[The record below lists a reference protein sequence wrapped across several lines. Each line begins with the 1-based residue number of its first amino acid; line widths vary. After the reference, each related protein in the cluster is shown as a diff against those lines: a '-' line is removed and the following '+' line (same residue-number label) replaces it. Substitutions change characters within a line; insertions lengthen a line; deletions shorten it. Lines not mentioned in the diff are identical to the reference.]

1 MFNRH
6 NQETLVEL
14 LGYMPQKPLLPL
26 LCHKTSQRFG
36 CCTQTTH
43 HYNLISAPC
52 PSGFHK
58 LQDTDNFSSV
68 FAQRQPQ
75 RGLGQRVS
83 YKVNKSCIDKETV
96 ISAIPA
102 RRLGRSLS
110 YDSQSIYPS
119 QAYLQT
125 NKITYTQ
132 VHF

>member
-26 LCHKTSQRFG
+26 LCHKISQRFG
-36 CCTQTTH
+36 CCTQTH

-58 LQDTDNFSSV
+58 LQDMANFSSV
-68 FAQRQPQ
+68 FAQHQPQ

-83 YKVNKSCIDKETV
+83 YKVNKSCMDTETV

-110 YDSQSIYPS
+110 YHSQSIYPS
-119 QAYLQT
+119 QSYLQT